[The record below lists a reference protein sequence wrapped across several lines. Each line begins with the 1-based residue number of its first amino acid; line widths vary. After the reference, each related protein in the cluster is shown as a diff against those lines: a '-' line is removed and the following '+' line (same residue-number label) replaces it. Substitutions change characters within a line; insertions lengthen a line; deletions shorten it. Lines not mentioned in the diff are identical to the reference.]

1 MHGRKENEKSHQIV
15 PKIGLLQ
22 TLSFKVP
29 SPQAEQLFVKSY
41 AATLERYRSL
51 LEEAEHGRLSL
62 PNQDLD
68 TGRATHLEE
77 YALGDK
83 TYARL
88 LDELSDL
95 GFRSVTPALRENI
108 LAFYS
113 ASGPG
118 IASPNDSP
126 RGRKTERELKQLRAT
141 EGAKPDAR
149 SAAGIGLDG
158 LPVTANH

>member
-51 LEEAEHGRLSL
+51 LEE
-62 PNQDLD
+62 
-68 TGRATHLEE
+68 

-126 RGRKTERELKQLRAT
+126 RWRKTERELKQLRAT